1 MNAACLHPRNALS
14 DNPRSDYT
22 IGSPMRRTAAL
33 LIASAQIIG
42 TATILATA
50 GMTAATPADAGT
62 AVPLKRLLRACDFT
76 PFINMQ
82 SKGQGTARTDISAAS
97 NTVTAQVQLVAAEP
111 GTHYNVRL
119 IEAPRPSASC
129 AAGDAGVA
137 AGGMDTDASG
147 SATLTLHEGIS
158 PNATGAWVFID
169 RPADH
174 SQTPAEYYTSE
185 IIAPI

>member
-1 MNAACLHPRNALS
+1 
-14 DNPRSDYT
+14 
-22 IGSPMRRTAAL
+22 MRRTAAL
-33 LIASAQIIG
+33 IIAGAVG
-42 TATILATA
+42 TATVLAPTEI
-50 GMTAATPADAGT
+50 TAAPTAFAGT

-76 PFINMQ
+76 PFINLQ
-82 SKGQGTARTDISAAS
+82 SKGQGTARTDISASS

-137 AGGMDTDASG
+137 AGGMDTDATG
-147 SATLTLHEGIS
+147 SATLTLQEGIS
-158 PNATGAWVFID
+158 PNATGAWVFVD